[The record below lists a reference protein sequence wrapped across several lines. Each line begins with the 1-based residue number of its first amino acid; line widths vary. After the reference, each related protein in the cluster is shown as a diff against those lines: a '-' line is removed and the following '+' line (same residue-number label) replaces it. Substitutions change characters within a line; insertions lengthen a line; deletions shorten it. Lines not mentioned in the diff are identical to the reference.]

1 MDPLSLT
8 ASIIAVLG
16 LAKGCCKGLEQLN
29 KGRKGPEEIG
39 DLLAELAGF
48 QALLE
53 EIKEFVEPK
62 KGDLRCGRQ
71 QLKELVRRGGEYI
84 REIDLLIQQTW
95 PSMQFLKLSE
105 ANRQRVTVLRNGTRL
120 RILKDNLR
128 CISLD
133 LAAALSLM
141 NAYGSFSSSN
151 EPHCPNRSIRST
163 SVDLIDASTASANLH
178 HQNSSSLLTLLQ
190 KVSFIEESTRQI
202 QEATGKL
209 VLPMNDY
216 ITTVSR
222 LDLADTT
229 SGISIPSS
237 MALTLTPDSDA
248 SLHVYDGPRRA
259 SDPSSDQSNPTPLGK
274 QGCAEWCSCRCHTR
288 STVGSP
294 WVLKT
299 FLGQLFVESV
309 SSGPSCNEHGC
320 RRSDK
325 FSWKMTYHLPQ
336 FLMNRYLDFTVHHS
350 PVNGPNLSVRMPRVV
365 GWQHK
370 LFRYVNMGN
379 VQAIQ
384 KLFSEG
390 KASPYDVNPRGS
402 NALIYAAAHGN
413 PELGRFLLQAGADAE
428 LTDSCGRKPVEL
440 FFERALSGQFGPPDS
455 HNHYLVKSM
464 FQDTGFMEG
473 RAFTT
478 LHKIVLGFV
487 ARDLTEELAVSTAS
501 INDCDTNG
509 RTALCWATIRDDQT
523 AVESLLAF
531 GASPDISD
539 YTGNTCLHYVRSAGV
554 CCALLNKQADIHAR
568 NRLYSRTALHTF
580 CKKDGPVE
588 IIGLLIDAGFDVDVR
603 DADGETPLLNAIFRG
618 FTAAAEE
625 LLERGANP
633 NISNISSRDTAM
645 HLAVGFDRH
654 EILPLLLVKGAD
666 YIATNVRGRHIG
678 HVAARVANARTIQIL
693 GSLNLTGLDLSLKDS
708 YGNTAAD
715 YLSSR
720 ELSSQS
726 EGGILAA
733 FAQFQQSCGLGNLCA
748 GPHRPKEKV
757 MDSDDVEAQDVEE
770 KRQPPGAFPEPAGQH
785 DKLKDEVWRDTVAS
799 FQCNHKSPCCYVFDA
814 PRGVCSGVISYQ
826 SHGQVS

>member
-16 LAKGCCKGLEQLN
+16 LTKGCCKGLEQLN
-29 KGRKGPEEIG
+29 KGRKAPEEIG
-39 DLLAELAGF
+39 ELLAELAGF

-53 EIKEFVEPK
+53 EIQEFVEPK
-62 KGDLRCGRQ
+62 KDLRCGQ
-71 QLKELVRRGGEYI
+71 QLKELVRRGGELI
-84 REIDLLIQQTW
+84 REIDVLIQQTW
-95 PSMQFLKLSE
+95 PSMHFLKLSE

-120 RILKDNLR
+120 RVLKANLR
-128 CISLD
+128 SISLD

-141 NAYGSFSSSN
+141 NA
-151 EPHCPNRSIRST
+151 ST

-178 HQNSSSLLTLLQ
+178 HQNSSSLSTLLQ

-216 ITTVSR
+216 ISTVSG
-222 LDLADTT
+222 LDLADAT
-229 SGISIPSS
+229 SGVSIPSS

-259 SDPSSDQSNPTPLGK
+259 SDPTSDQSNLTLLGK
-274 QGCAEWCSCRCHTR
+274 QGCAEWCSGHCHTR

-309 SSGPSCNEHGC
+309 SSEPSCNEHGC

-336 FLMNRYLDFTVHHS
+336 FLMNRYLDFTVHHN

-370 LFRYVNMGN
+370 LF
-379 VQAIQ
+379 
-384 KLFSEG
+384 
-390 KASPYDVNPRGS
+390 
-402 NALIYAAAHGN
+402 
-413 PELGRFLLQAGADAE
+413 
-428 LTDSCGRKPVEL
+428 SCGRKPVEL
-440 FFERALSGQFGPPDS
+440 FFERALSGQFGPPES

-478 LHKIVLGFV
+478 LHKIVLGFI
-487 ARDLTEELAVSTAS
+487 ARDLTKELAVSTAS

-554 CCALLNKQADIHAR
+554 CCALLNKHADIHAR
-568 NRLYSRTALHTF
+568 NRLYSRTALHSV

-588 IIGLLIDAGFDVDVR
+588 IIGLLIDAGIDIDVR
-603 DADGETPLLNAIFRG
+603 DADGETPLLNTIFRG

-645 HLAVGFDRH
+645 HFAVGFDRH
-654 EILPLLLVKGAD
+654 EILPLLLAKGAD
-666 YIATNVRGRHIG
+666 YIATNIRGRHVG
-678 HVAARVANARTIQIL
+678 HVAARVASARTIQIL
-693 GSLNLTGLDLSLKDS
+693 GCLNLTGLDLSLKDS

-726 EGGILAA
+726 EQGLLAA

-748 GPHRPKEKV
+748 GPDRPKEKV
-757 MDSDDVEAQDVEE
+757 MDLDDVEAQDAEE
-770 KRQPPGAFPEPAGQH
+770 KRQPPGAFPDPAGQH

-799 FQCNHKSPCCYVFDA
+799 FRCNHKSPCCYVFDA